1 MRRMYYDYEQFC
13 QKDGPDVFFVRD
25 MEVVSAGTEIY
36 YEKRSENRSFFMP
49 IYIERILGIPQEKV
63 QDTIDN

>member
-36 YEKRSENRSFFMP
+36 SMP
-49 IYIERILGIPQEKV
+49 VNDKVDEYDRVSKETGIHYNESGSLL
-63 QDTIDN
+63 